1 MAKTKIN
8 YSTMTVDELEN
19 KIAEE
24 KAMLT
29 KLKFNHSISQIENP
43 VSIRLTRRNI
53 AKMMTA
59 LNSKTNQ

>member
-1 MAKTKIN
+1 MAQNKN
-8 YSTMTVDELEN
+8 DYNAMTSSELET

-24 KAMLT
+24 KVMLN

-43 VSIRLTRRNI
+43 TSIRLIRRNI

-59 LNSKTNQ
+59 LNSKTTN